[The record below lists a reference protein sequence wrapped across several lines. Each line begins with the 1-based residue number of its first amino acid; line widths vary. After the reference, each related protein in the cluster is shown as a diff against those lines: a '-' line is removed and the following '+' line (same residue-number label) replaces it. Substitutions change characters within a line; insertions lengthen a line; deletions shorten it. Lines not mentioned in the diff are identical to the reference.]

1 MGGVVRRNVG
11 KKEDRE
17 GQKER
22 GERKREEVGWEHVE
36 RHGGGAVRVG
46 RERQG

>member
-22 GERKREEVGWEHVE
+22 GERKREEASGEQVGKYTVY
-36 RHGGGAVRVG
+36 
-46 RERQG
+46 